1 MADFLKGA
9 ARAGIEQGLFMGW
22 GDEAE
27 AWLRSKLGDQSY
39 EDVLKNIHQ
48 EQGKFAEQ
56 HPIIS
61 PAAEFVGGAAPL
73 VASYLIPGS
82 QAAAPVT
89 TARTL
94 GTLAKIAEN
103 PYIRGAVTGAGLGTI
118 SGAGSAEPDE
128 RLSGAA
134 SGAVM
139 GGGLGALIPAGV
151 RSADGL
157 RDFLRERINP
167 SEEFINQRVAEK
179 LNKSLDQS
187 GLLPEHLEA
196 KMAADRISGV
206 PSVMANVDQGLADL
220 AETVAQR
227 TGAGARKIENAL
239 TNQKLGARER
249 AYQQV
254 VKTLS
259 PGDYYADEQK
269 MVGELRGKAKGL
281 YDQAY
286 EQGDID
292 DPRINAVLKHPA
304 FKRFY
309 NKARD
314 IADTEALAAKLR
326 GEEPDKYK
334 LKEIY
339 KFKMDEN
346 GLPTAIETS
355 TVPDVR
361 TLDYIKR
368 GIDASIESGFNG
380 SGLSKTEA
388 SALRDLRRE
397 FVNALDENA
406 PDYKAARGQ
415 YAGDMEVLDAM
426 RSGMNDFNKMDH
438 EQVTSAVNSMS
449 QAEKDAFRT
458 GVTRHLYSGIMNPS
472 SNFNAAQRIIGSP
485 ETQQK
490 LQPLFE
496 NNAQFRLFK
505 HSLERESQLFNQ
517 ANKILGGS
525 QTGKRMQMRDEFEQ
539 NPSASEFV
547 ANAIS
552 GGFGSSLSNLAMK
565 AVQNTEMTEKTAS
578 KLADM
583 LMEKDPHKVAAA
595 VKMLEDYASREA
607 PRAANLKTTE
617 AGLIGGAAAA
627 MYPSP
632 STGEQPKDIE
642 EAITEIPDI
651 EGPDI
656 EEAIAADRKKSQ

>member
-1 MADFLKGA
+1 
-9 ARAGIEQGLFMGW
+9 
-22 GDEAE
+22 
-27 AWLRSKLGDQSY
+27 
-39 EDVLKNIHQ
+39 
-48 EQGKFAEQ
+48 
-56 HPIIS
+56 
-61 PAAEFVGGAAPL
+61 
-73 VASYLIPGS
+73 
-82 QAAAPVT
+82 
-89 TARTL
+89 
-94 GTLAKIAEN
+94 
-103 PYIRGAVTGAGLGTI
+103 
-118 SGAGSAEPDE
+118 
-128 RLSGAA
+128 
-134 SGAVM
+134 
-139 GGGLGALIPAGV
+139 
-151 RSADGL
+151 
-157 RDFLRERINP
+157 
-167 SEEFINQRVAEK
+167 
-179 LNKSLDQS
+179 
-187 GLLPEHLEA
+187 LPEHLEA
-196 KMAADRISGV
+196 KMAADRLLGV
-206 PSVMANVDQGLADL
+206 PSVMANVDQGLVDL

-304 FKRFY
+304 FKGFY

-426 RSGMNDFNKMDH
+426 RSGMNDFNKMNH

-458 GVTRHLYSGIMNPS
+458 GVTRHLYSKIMNPT
-472 SNFNAAQRIIGSP
+472 SNFNAAQRIIGPP
-485 ETQQK
+485 ETQQQQK

-505 HSLERESQLFNQ
+505 NSLERESQLFDQ

-539 NPSASEFV
+539 NPGASEFV

-565 AVQNTEMTEKTAS
+565 AVRNTEMTEKTAS